1 MPFFNRFYTQFIL
14 DGLRATKVIIV
25 AAHAATIVT
34 AVDGVNGAASYFLRL
49 YCRLAF
55 YIYIY
60 TCASPLLLSF
70 SHSPWVLNL
79 SLFFFSLLDLL
90 AVVLCAVNV
99 KCSFEGVKKAMHR
112 DKLIVFEIKY
122 NVRDNESRES
132 ARTALVP
139 NLSIERGS
147 RPCACV
153 HLSENKRAE

>member
-1 MPFFNRFYTQFIL
+1 MR
-14 DGLRATKVIIV
+14 V
-25 AAHAATIVT
+25 AI
-34 AVDGVNGAASYFLRL
+34 ASLF
-49 YCRLAF
+49 
-55 YIYIY
+55 
-60 TCASPLLLSF
+60 
-70 SHSPWVLNL
+70 L
-79 SLFFFSLLDLL
+79 SLALGAESIAVFFSLLDLL